1 MLGYDASWAS
11 FSMIEVMSQPR
22 FAYKRIGYLAASQ
35 TFTKDTDV
43 ILLCTQLFSKEFRD
57 SNPYEMGLA
66 INCLS
71 NICNE
76 DLAKSLLKDVTVML
90 TSSRPYIRKK
100 AVLVLYKMFLQFP
113 QGLRLAFDQLK
124 RRLHD
129 DSRAVQSCAVN
140 VICELARR
148 KPANYLS
155 LAPDLFGLL
164 TNSHNNWMLIKVVKL
179 LGQLVGEEPRLAR
192 KLLAPLAQIITTTPA
207 KSLLYVRVAVS
218 VLVPAAVCLCL
229 WLQLWLWLL
238 LWLWPCVHVAG
249 RVCGYV
255 YVAVCATQ
263 CVHVC
268 DCLALVAATSALAPP
283 RRACCTPRR
292 PTEPTPATH
301 HRWSVCAPSAC
312 ASSSATW
319 TRT

>member
-207 KSLLYVRVAVS
+207 KSLLYVPVAV
-218 VLVPAAVCLCL
+218 AV
-229 WLQLWLWLL
+229 
-238 LWLWPCVHVAG
+238 
-249 RVCGYV
+249 
-255 YVAVCATQ
+255 
-263 CVHVC
+263 
-268 DCLALVAATSALAPP
+268 
-283 RRACCTPRR
+283 
-292 PTEPTPATH
+292 
-301 HRWSVCAPSAC
+301 
-312 ASSSATW
+312 
-319 TRT
+319 